1 MKIKNKGNI
10 RDLFIGLNEK
20 VCDGNG
26 ECIDGI
32 NFDNA
37 ATTPTFKSNINV
49 LKDMSKIYASI
60 GRGAGQKAEI
70 STNLYNEARNFLIN
84 YFNIKNKD
92 DYTVVLVKNTT
103 EGINRLS
110 KILPQN
116 NDDEII
122 ISSRMEHHSNDL
134 PWRNR
139 GKVVYIEID
148 EYGRLKLEELE
159 DKLKKNLGKIK

>member
-60 GRGAGQKAEI
+60 GRGAGQK
-70 STNLYNEARNFLIN
+70 LKYQLIC
-84 YFNIKNKD
+84 I
-92 DYTVVLVKNTT
+92 
-103 EGINRLS
+103 
-110 KILPQN
+110 
-116 NDDEII
+116 
-122 ISSRMEHHSNDL
+122 M
-134 PWRNR
+134 
-139 GKVVYIEID
+139 
-148 EYGRLKLEELE
+148 KLE
-159 DKLKKNLGKIK
+159 IF

>member
-134 PWRNR
+134 PWRNKCDLKYVEVNEDGR
-139 GKVVYIEID
+139 ININEIKELIER
-148 EYGRLKLEELE
+148 Y
-159 DKLKKNLGKIK
+159 